1 MSPWTPLDKQEST
14 AQVDGRPAPV
24 PTPASASPAGPS
36 TPHELTYAERQG
48 LAMGWVAIALGTLL
62 LLGGLALWAA
72 WAFSA
77 GFGAWLLA
85 VGVMGLLMVAL
96 VVAVNYV
103 VLQPTR

>member
-1 MSPWTPLDKQEST
+1 MAPLTHLDEMERAAVADS
-14 AQVDGRPAPV
+14 RPVSAPQ
-24 PTPASASPAGPS
+24 
-36 TPHELTYAERQG
+36 TPHVLTEADRQG
-48 LAMGWVAIALGTLL
+48 LAMGWVAITLGMLL

-85 VGVMGLLMVAL
+85 VGVMGLVMVAL

-103 VLQPTR
+103 VMRPSR